1 MPTPEERLAE
11 LGLSVPEVPTPVATY
26 VPAVRV
32 GSLVY
37 TAGQLPMLDG
47 ALMATGKV
55 GDGVTAEQATACAQQ
70 CALNAIAAIRSVA
83 GDLTHVRIV
92 KVVAFVASNPN
103 FSGQPGVANGASDL
117 LRLGLRRRRRARPV
131 SRRRA
136 GAAARRTRRGRGH
149 RGDRRLRIPVP
160 PVPLPA
166 EFVDIIR
173 EYDDGTRTAA
183 DPRNAATVVLLRPG
197 ADDAP
202 EVYLLRRQVS
212 MDFAGGMC
220 VFPGGGVDQ
229 RDFDPELA
237 LAVAWAGPTPAAWA
251 DRLGTDE
258 DVARALV
265 CAAVRETFE
274 ESGVLLAGDSADT
287 IVADTTGEDWEADRV
302 ALETRE
308 LSMTDFL
315 NRRGLVLRTDLL
327 GTWGGWLTPVF
338 EPKRYRTWFFVAR
351 LPEGQLTRDVSSE
364 SSEVVWL
371 PAAEAADEADGGTL
385 AMLPPTYLTCLEV
398 GSLGTVDAVVEA
410 AAGRTVE
417 MFTPTVE
424 AAGDGWTLSM
434 PDALRPLV
442 AARRS

>member
-1 MPTPEERLAE
+1 
-11 LGLSVPEVPTPVATY
+11 
-26 VPAVRV
+26 
-32 GSLVY
+32 
-37 TAGQLPMLDG
+37 
-47 ALMATGKV
+47 
-55 GDGVTAEQATACAQQ
+55 
-70 CALNAIAAIRSVA
+70 
-83 GDLTHVRIV
+83 
-92 KVVAFVASNPN
+92 
-103 FSGQPGVANGASDL
+103 
-117 LRLGLRRRRRARPV
+117 
-131 SRRRA
+131 
-136 GAAARRTRRGRGH
+136 
-149 RGDRRLRIPVP
+149 VP

-166 EFVDIIR
+166 DFVDIIR

-220 VFPGGGVDQ
+220 VFPGGGVDP
-229 RDFDPELA
+229 RDFDA
-237 LAVAWAGPTPAAWA
+237 TVAWAGQTPAAWA

-287 IVADTTGEDWEADRV
+287 VVADTTGDDWEADRV

-410 AAGRTVE
+410 AAGRTVA

-424 AAGDGWTLSM
+424 AVGDGWTLSM